1 MPAAPQPSRRVLLI
15 GDSSLLHA
23 GVASLLMAE
32 LNLEVSDI
40 NFTDGMAFV
49 EAIQRLQPEV
59 VVLKETPS
67 LDLARFFRLLRN
79 VSFEQTLRVIVVRVE
94 DMALDMYE
102 KQRVVLTQ
110 SKDLVN
116 LIRLGSSHSNSP
128 VAS

>member
-1 MPAAPQPSRRVLLI
+1 MPTAPQPSRRVLLI
-15 GDSSLLHA
+15 GDSSLLHK

-40 NFTDGMAFV
+40 IFTDDVAFV

-67 LDLARFFRLLRN
+67 LDVARFFRLLRD
-79 VSFEQTLRVIVVRVE
+79 VPFEQALRVIVVHVE
-94 DMALDMYE
+94 DRALDVYE
-102 KQRVVLTQ
+102 KQRVVPTQ

-116 LIRLGSSHSNSP
+116 LIRRGSSHSNSP